1 MSKVTIGRYEFKNI
15 ASDAAVEALHDLL
28 GEPQLN
34 QDFATKMVSCS
45 FIMSKV
51 LSRLEKA
58 LFDDDSK
65 ED

>member
-1 MSKVTIGRYEFKNI
+1 MHKLEIGRYEFKNI

-34 QDFATKMVSCS
+34 QDFVTKMVSYSC
-45 FIMSKV
+45 IMSRV

-65 ED
+65 EA